1 VGDVVERA
9 VLLPPD
15 APLSAGLSHPD
26 AVVTTDPRGVPCL
39 VLMATDGAASGHWD
53 PSAPL
58 VSAVSRLPDGNV
70 VEAAPGDDVLV
81 VVQAMQASSVGVVVV
96 KEQGRPWG
104 LAHARLVNE
113 AAQRN

>member
-1 VGDVVERA
+1 MSGRTE
-9 VLLPPD
+9 
-15 APLSAGLSHPD
+15 
-26 AVVTTDPRGVPCL
+26 
-39 VLMATDGAASGHWD
+39 DGADAGQWD

-96 KEQGRPWG
+96 TEHGRPWG